1 MLRFLAILALLLSLM
16 AYAGKEAPKPKLS
29 KAVKSLIQNGKANGL
44 KEVNNGPWSGDKRYR
59 DNSGLIYVAPHGGWV
74 PNFANYGDRKPSS
87 IPEFFYRTVR
97 DCKTKAIIDE
107 QVIFTY
113 NGYSNY
119 IGGSRYEAQCVLDG
133 TEDTF
138 YEESD
143 HRLR

>member
-1 MLRFLAILALLLSLM
+1 MLRFLAIPALLLSLV
-16 AYAGKEAPKPKLS
+16 AQAGSVPSKPKLS
-29 KAVKSLIQNGKANGL
+29 KAVKSMIENGKANGL
-44 KEVNNGPWSGDKRYR
+44 QEVNNGPWSGDKRYR
-59 DNSGLIYVAPHGGWV
+59 DNSGLIYVAPKGGWV
-74 PNFANYGDRKPSS
+74 PNPESYQDRMPSS

-97 DCKTKAIIDE
+97 DCKTKAILDE

-119 IGGSRYEAQCVLDG
+119 IGGSRYEAQCVQDG
-133 TEDTF
+133 TADQF